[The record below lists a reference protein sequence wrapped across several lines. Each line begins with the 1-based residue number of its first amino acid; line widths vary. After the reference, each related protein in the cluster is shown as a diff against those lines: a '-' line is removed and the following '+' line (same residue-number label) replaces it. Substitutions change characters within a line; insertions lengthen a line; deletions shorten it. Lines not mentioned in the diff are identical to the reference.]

1 MNFNR
6 SATFRSKRKV
16 SNWGHADSHGA
27 SFGHAVGSLRVGADP
42 LAFRRPAPLGMSGSR
57 HKASLALIFLSE
69 VVLLA
74 WHSIGLAVGNSL
86 AGSFFQQAP
95 CLKGAHE
102 MAHCLMLLV
111 LTFAGIRKSNAAHGS
126 DGESDFL
133 SGIWPAG
140 DFRES
145 PRDLFPGFRPG
156 GFFAWKESP
165 GVFITAA
172 GTLRSSMQQ
181 HNSASCMNLSPYT
194 HFVTAQFVA
203 DFRSSVWGLESLQ
216 RAAVRFE
223 TCCLLR
229 FAVILA
235 VYMLGKPILRCGF
248 PSPTDAMSARLPLV
262 DEFSPPEGHGQWMS
276 IVQTGVPIGQFCGVL
291 AGAVAEDQRSW
302 RTALLGQARP
312 PGSVLL
318 RLAIIPAQQIDA
330 ANQSLT
336 ARLDSLALH
345 SPDAQ
350 LGRLQNLMRELR
362 EMLQGVNRNPLTLSL
377 SSVLCLL
384 HATGAGL
391 ALWTAPY
398 LALSDGAPSPL
409 VSLMLSA
416 LILSC
421 CPAAG
426 TYIGA
431 IACYR
436 VDGFKAGMHAVALR
450 VACAFA
456 ALAALC
462 APLNS
467 ASSSFILRLFL
478 VACWL
483 FSAGALLPISAGL
496 LMTSMPS
503 YLRSFSSASTVL
515 VLHVIS
521 FSVMPGVAA
530 VLMGCF
536 IRPEKHKPIGRQEY
550 LQLTIS
556 DVASYE
562 EGASVTSDI
571 TGPSGSFRCRLR
583 VFPQGTAGTES
594 SVSNALAAFVEII
607 PPPSAVKES
616 CWVCKDVEFGIA
628 VRRNVESHA
637 AELSKTD
644 IFSFDQ
650 DQEDRGWHDLIRWN
664 DNKWT
669 ATTSINICAE
679 VRGLPVADALI
690 SHLQGVSFEDQL
702 QPVSFH
708 LSACTLFFDQRLLVA
723 RSDYF
728 REMFAQSKWIEGQ
741 TKEVDLRS
749 DPLATKAAMSAI
761 LRYIVSGSFRAD
773 GDVDFAFAVRF
784 LADRYCL
791 KELVQLAES
800 ELCAMLCPENALSFL
815 GRLSALKSSN
825 CLEPACW
832 KMIQA
837 DGCKLLEQQEHQ
849 LSQLIEENPAVA
861 KQLILLNVRS
871 KKRARE

>member
-1 MNFNR
+1 R
-6 SATFRSKRKV
+6 DPLVSELSQERAALGLLGPRRATLKLWVAVVALVHFDRGAATVAAMDV
-16 SNWGHADSHGA
+16 SNWGNADSHGA
-27 SFGHAVGSLRVGADP
+27 SFGHA
-42 LAFRRPAPLGMSGSR
+42 
-57 HKASLALIFLSE
+57 

-86 AGSFFQQAP
+86 AGSFFQQASA
-95 CLKGAHE
+95 KA
-102 MAHCLMLLV
+102 MLLMGLTAS
-111 LTFAGIRKSNAAHGS
+111 LTFSLAFGLQEN
-126 DGESDFL
+126 
-133 SGIWPAG
+133 
-140 DFRES
+140 
-145 PRDLFPGFRPG
+145 
-156 GFFAWKESP
+156 P
-165 GVFITAA
+165 GVFITAV
-172 GTLRSSMQQ
+172 LRLGSG
-181 HNSASCMNLSPYT
+181 
-194 HFVTAQFVA
+194 VA
-203 DFRSSVWGLESLQ
+203 
-216 RAAVRFE
+216 AA
-223 TCCLLR
+223 
-229 FAVILA
+229 
-235 VYMLGKPILRCGF
+235 
-248 PSPTDAMSARLPLV
+248 LPLVYLPFWV

-302 RTALLGQARP
+302 RNALLGQAALLFL
-312 PGSVLL
+312 VLL

-330 ANQSLT
+330 ANPSLT

-409 VSLMLSA
+409 VSLMLAA

-426 TYIGA
+426 TYVGA

-515 VLHVIS
+515 VLHVVS

-556 DVASYE
+556 DVDSYE
-562 EGASVTSDI
+562 QGASIRSDI
-571 TGPSGSFRCRLR
+571 TGPSGSFRCCLK
-583 VFPQGTAGTES
+583 VYPKGTVGTER

-607 PPPSAVKES
+607 PPPSVKES
-616 CWVCKDVEFGIA
+616 SWVCKDVEYGIA
-628 VRRNVESHA
+628 VRRNVESHT
-637 AELSKTD
+637 AELSRSDT
-644 IFSFDQ
+644 FSFDQ
-650 DQEDRGWHDLIRWN
+650 DHEDRGWHDIIRWN

-669 ATTSINICAE
+669 ATSSISICAE

-690 SHLQGVSFEDQL
+690 SDLQGVSFEDEL

-728 REMFAQSKWIEGQ
+728 REMFAQSQWMEGQ

-761 LRYIVSGSFRAD
+761 LRYIVSGSFHAD
-773 GDVDFAFAVRF
+773 GDVDLAFAVRF

-800 ELCAMLCPENALSFL
+800 ELLAMLCPENALSFL
-815 GRLSALKSSN
+815 GRLSDLKSSN
-825 CLEPACW
+825 CLELACW

-837 DGCKLLEQQEHQ
+837 DGCKLLEQQHHQ
-849 LSQLIEENPAVA
+849 LSQLIEENPTVA
-861 KQLILLNVRS
+861 KQLILLNGLSFGVGLMLWATLPAAILLLFAY
-871 KKRARE
+871 AREPKGSGPAGSLSGVDDLTFSDISYELARRRMSTSPL

>member
-1 MNFNR
+1 
-6 SATFRSKRKV
+6 V
-16 SNWGHADSHGA
+16 SNWGNADSHGA
-27 SFGHAVGSLRVGADP
+27 SFGHA
-42 LAFRRPAPLGMSGSR
+42 
-57 HKASLALIFLSE
+57 

-86 AGSFFQQAP
+86 AGSFFQQASA
-95 CLKGAHE
+95 KA
-102 MAHCLMLLV
+102 MLLMGLTAS
-111 LTFAGIRKSNAAHGS
+111 LTFSLAFG
-126 DGESDFL
+126 L
-133 SGIWPAG
+133 Q
-140 DFRES
+140 
-145 PRDLFPGFRPG
+145 
-156 GFFAWKESP
+156 ESP
-165 GVFITAA
+165 GVVITAV
-172 GTLRSSMQQ
+172 LRLGSG
-181 HNSASCMNLSPYT
+181 
-194 HFVTAQFVA
+194 VA
-203 DFRSSVWGLESLQ
+203 
-216 RAAVRFE
+216 AA
-223 TCCLLR
+223 
-229 FAVILA
+229 
-235 VYMLGKPILRCGF
+235 
-248 PSPTDAMSARLPLV
+248 LPLVYLPFWV

-302 RTALLGQARP
+302 RNALLGQALVF
-312 PGSVLL
+312 GEVLL

-350 LGRLQNLMRELR
+350 LGRLQNLVRELR

-409 VSLMLSA
+409 VSLMLAA

-426 TYIGA
+426 TYVGA

-436 VDGFKAGMHAVALR
+436 MDGFKAGMHAVALR

-467 ASSSFILRLFL
+467 AWTL
-478 VACWL
+478 VGQRCIFKLHPASLSGGMLAFQCRCFAANFGGPANDL
-483 FSAGALLPISAGL
+483 YAIAEGL
-496 LMTSMPS
+496 
-503 YLRSFSSASTVL
+503 
-515 VLHVIS
+515 
-521 FSVMPGVAA
+521 
-530 VLMGCF
+530 
-536 IRPEKHKPIGRQEY
+536 
-550 LQLTIS
+550 S
-556 DVASYE
+556 DWKVY
-562 EGASVTSDI
+562 
-571 TGPSGSFRCRLR
+571 PK
-583 VFPQGTAGTES
+583 GTAGTER

-607 PPPSAVKES
+607 PPPSMKES
-616 CWVCKDVEFGIA
+616 SWVCKDVEYGIA
-628 VRRNVESHA
+628 VRRNVESHT
-637 AELSKTD
+637 AELSRSDT
-644 IFSFDQ
+644 FSFDR
-650 DQEDRGWHDLIRWN
+650 DHEDRGWHDIIRWN

-669 ATTSINICAE
+669 ATSSISICAE

-690 SHLQGVSFEDQL
+690 SDLQRVSFEDEL
-702 QPVSFH
+702 QPVSFR
-708 LSACTLFFDQRLLVA
+708 LSGCTLFFDQRLLVA

-728 REMFAQSKWIEGQ
+728 REMFAQSQWVEGQ

-749 DPLATKAAMSAI
+749 DPLASKAAMSAI
-761 LRYIVSGSFRAD
+761 LRYIVSGSFHAD
-773 GDVDFAFAVRF
+773 GDVDLAFAVRF

-800 ELCAMLCPENALSFL
+800 ELLAMLCPENALSFL

-825 CLEPACW
+825 FLELACW

-837 DGCKLLEQQEHQ
+837 DGCKLLEQQHHQ
-849 LSQLIEENPAVA
+849 LSQLIEENPTVA

-871 KKRARE
+871 KKRPRHMFWGWGCAPLSCATEKAILLLFAYAREPKAEKPSSPEVAARDLREI

>member
-1 MNFNR
+1 
-6 SATFRSKRKV
+6 V
-16 SNWGHADSHGA
+16 SNWGNADSHGA
-27 SFGHAVGSLRVGADP
+27 SFGHA
-42 LAFRRPAPLGMSGSR
+42 
-57 HKASLALIFLSE
+57 

-86 AGSFFQQAP
+86 AGSFFQQASA
-95 CLKGAHE
+95 KA
-102 MAHCLMLLV
+102 MLLMGLTAS
-111 LTFAGIRKSNAAHGS
+111 LTFSLAFG
-126 DGESDFL
+126 L
-133 SGIWPAG
+133 Q
-140 DFRES
+140 
-145 PRDLFPGFRPG
+145 
-156 GFFAWKESP
+156 ESP
-165 GVFITAA
+165 GVVITAV
-172 GTLRSSMQQ
+172 LRLGSG
-181 HNSASCMNLSPYT
+181 
-194 HFVTAQFVA
+194 VA
-203 DFRSSVWGLESLQ
+203 
-216 RAAVRFE
+216 AA
-223 TCCLLR
+223 
-229 FAVILA
+229 
-235 VYMLGKPILRCGF
+235 
-248 PSPTDAMSARLPLV
+248 LPLVYLPFWV

-302 RTALLGQARP
+302 RNALLGQAALLFL
-312 PGSVLL
+312 VLL

-350 LGRLQNLMRELR
+350 LGRLQNLVRELR

-409 VSLMLSA
+409 VSLMLAA

-426 TYIGA
+426 TYVGA

-436 VDGFKAGMHAVALR
+436 MDGFKAGMHAVALR

-515 VLHVIS
+515 VLHVVS

-530 VLMGCF
+530 VLMGTS
-536 IRPEKHKPIGRQEY
+536 IR
-550 LQLTIS
+550 
-556 DVASYE
+556 
-562 EGASVTSDI
+562 SDI
-571 TGPSGSFRCRLR
+571 TGPSGSFCCCLK
-583 VFPQGTAGTES
+583 VYPKGTAGTER

-607 PPPSAVKES
+607 PPPSMKES
-616 CWVCKDVEFGIA
+616 SWVCKDVEYGIA
-628 VRRNVESHA
+628 VRRNVESHT
-637 AELSKTD
+637 AELSRSDT
-644 IFSFDQ
+644 FSFDR
-650 DQEDRGWHDLIRWN
+650 DHEDRGWHDIIRWN

-669 ATTSINICAE
+669 ATSSISICAE

-690 SHLQGVSFEDQL
+690 SDLQRVSFEDEL
-702 QPVSFH
+702 QPVSFR
-708 LSACTLFFDQRLLVA
+708 LSGCTLFFDQRLLVA

-728 REMFAQSKWIEGQ
+728 REMFAQSQWVEGQ

-749 DPLATKAAMSAI
+749 DPLASKAAMSAI
-761 LRYIVSGSFRAD
+761 LRYIVSGSFHAD
-773 GDVDFAFAVRF
+773 GDVDLAFAVRF

-800 ELCAMLCPENALSFL
+800 ELLAMLCPENALSFL

-825 CLEPACW
+825 FLELACW

-837 DGCKLLEQQEHQ
+837 DGCKLLEQQHHQ
-849 LSQLIEENPAVA
+849 LSQLIEENPTVA

-871 KKRARE
+871 KKRPRE